1 MFEFYKIIKSFELE
15 EEEMD
20 KLQIYLIHN
29 CEKKEILLSA
39 LKRYETIE
47 FKQRFLKSFIK
58 SISSMLNKIFAITT
72 ICDTTV
78 KIFFVLLVMTLSCLV
93 TNFFPFGF

>member
-1 MFEFYKIIKSFELE
+1 MSEFYKIIKSFKLE

-29 CEKKEILLSA
+29 CEKEEILLSA

-47 FKQRFLKSFIK
+47 SKQRFLKSFIK
-58 SISSMLNKIFAITT
+58 SISDEHQGMPLRRNDWSTQT
-72 ICDTTV
+72 
-78 KIFFVLLVMTLSCLV
+78 
-93 TNFFPFGF
+93 